1 MSTDPARAYE
11 ERDSAREMCRELYHA
26 LIDAGH
32 APWCRAYLS
41 VGYDEKRH
49 VWIPQRCDCSRNP
62 ALDRYQGWVNSWQ
75 T

>member
-1 MSTDPARAYE
+1 MSTDLARLHA

-32 APWCRAYLS
+32 SPWCHASLS
-41 VGYDEKRH
+41 AGYDEMKQ
-49 VWIPQRCDCSRNP
+49 VWIPQQCNCGLNLV
-62 ALDRYQGWVNSWQ
+62 LDRYERWVNSEQ